1 MRLNNQLGVCRFDK
15 SGHEI
20 TYTRV
25 RKGKL
30 FKNAVRPKDEIY
42 ARYKKV
48 RDEITSEIR
57 NAKAQYFTEKLA
69 Q

>member
-1 MRLNNQLGVCRFDK
+1 MTFTRL
-15 SGHEI
+15 
-20 TYTRV
+20 

-30 FKNAVRPKDEIY
+30 FKSDVSTKDHEIY

-48 RDEITSEIR
+48 RNEITAEIR